1 MKPHYDDG
9 INLPLRPMTNKNI
22 FTSRDGRRSPP
33 FRHDH
38 GSYLVVKDEQPVTNL
53 IKPIQS

>member
-9 INLPLRPMTNKNI
+9 INLPLLPMTNKNI

-38 GSYLVVKDEQPVTNL
+38 GS
-53 IKPIQS
+53 